1 MPYQKRSDRR
11 GGENF
16 AAGAVSE
23 GTVAGRNAFRE
34 LLASGRSIDKVFVQR
49 GERSGSITLLIA
61 QALERK
67 IPVIEADKRKL
78 DALSG
83 GASHQGVVALAAQKE
98 YCTLDDIL
106 SVAAGRGEPPLVLI
120 LDGVEDPHNLGAII
134 RSADVFGAHGVVI
147 PKRRASGITAV
158 VEKASAGALEHMAVA
173 KVTNIAD
180 AIVELQKKGLWIYAA
195 ESGGE
200 DYRTVDFSGATCLVL
215 GGEGNGISRLVLE
228 KCDFRVGIP
237 NFGNVNSLNVSCAA
251 AVMLAAVAGKRH
263 P

>member
-83 GASHQGVVALAAQKE
+83 GASHQGVVALAGAE
-98 YCTLDDIL
+98 RIL
-106 SVAAGRGEPPLVLI
+106 YAGRYSFCRSRPR
-120 LDGVEDPHNLGAII
+120 GA
-134 RSADVFGAHGVVI
+134 
-147 PKRRASGITAV
+147 
-158 VEKASAGALEHMAVA
+158 
-173 KVTNIAD
+173 
-180 AIVELQKKGLWIYAA
+180 
-195 ESGGE
+195 
-200 DYRTVDFSGATCLVL
+200 ATC
-215 GGEGNGISRLVLE
+215 
-228 KCDFRVGIP
+228 CD
-237 NFGNVNSLNVSCAA
+237 S
-251 AVMLAAVAGKRH
+251 
-263 P
+263 

>member
-78 DALSG
+78 VPFRRRKPSGRRCAGRRRKNIVRWTIFFLS
-83 GASHQGVVALAAQKE
+83 QP
-98 YCTLDDIL
+98 
-106 SVAAGRGEPPLVLI
+106 AAG
-120 LDGVEDPHNLGAII
+120 
-134 RSADVFGAHGVVI
+134 
-147 PKRRASGITAV
+147 
-158 VEKASAGALEHMAVA
+158 
-173 KVTNIAD
+173 
-180 AIVELQKKGLWIYAA
+180 
-195 ESGGE
+195 
-200 DYRTVDFSGATCLVL
+200 
-215 GGEGNGISRLVLE
+215 SRHLL
-228 KCDFRVGIP
+228 
-237 NFGNVNSLNVSCAA
+237 
-251 AVMLAAVAGKRH
+251 
-263 P
+263 